1 MNLYFASI
9 YYYNFPSEG
18 QQTTLTTTIEFYA
31 NDYNTAMLIS
41 SSKAFA
47 MFNNTDNAIYK
58 IEVGIIYT
66 NRNED
71 INDRQIDNII
81 NSGNNEEPE
90 EPEDPEEPEEPEV
103 T

>member
-9 YYYNFPSEG
+9 YYYNFPTEG
-18 QQTTLTTTIEFYA
+18 QQSTLTTIIEFYA
-31 NDYNTAMLIS
+31 NDYNTAMIIA

-47 MFNNTDNAIYK
+47 MFNNTDNAVYK

-66 NRNED
+66 NTNED
-71 INDRQIDNII
+71 INARQTENII
-81 NSGNNEEPE
+81 NSESENIEEPE
-90 EPEDPEEPEEPEV
+90 EPEE